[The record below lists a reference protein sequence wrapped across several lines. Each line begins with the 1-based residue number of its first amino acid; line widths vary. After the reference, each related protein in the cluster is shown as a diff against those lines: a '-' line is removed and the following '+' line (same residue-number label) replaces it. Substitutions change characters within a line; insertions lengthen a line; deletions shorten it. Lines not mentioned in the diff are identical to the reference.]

1 MTSTKTI
8 QKQFTTRENQ
18 IRCIELRKQGFT
30 HHDIGKAIGIS
41 PGYVSQLI
49 SKGMKAALVTPA
61 EELIEMEIARL
72 DALWYPAF
80 AAATVRQEDGT
91 PIFNKD
97 ATDTC
102 LKLMERRAKLLG
114 LDKPVKAEIKKTLI
128 ATNMVSIYIPN
139 NGRDPR
145 LQPVVVDNESQE
157 ILEEKNIVTIDNEQ
171 TFFEWQGE
179 FIDVIAEEQYE

>member
-1 MTSTKTI
+1 MASTRTI

-18 IRCIELRKQGFT
+18 IRCIELRKQGFS
-30 HHDIGKAIGIS
+30 HHDIGKAVGIS

-49 SKGMKAALVTPA
+49 SKGMKAALVAPA

-80 AAATVRQEDGT
+80 AAATVRHEDGT
-91 PIFNKD
+91 PIFDKD

-145 LQPVVVDNESQE
+145 LQPVVIDNESQE
-157 ILEEKNIVTIDNEQ
+157 VLEEKSIVTVENEQ
-171 TFFEWQGE
+171 SFFDYQGE
-179 FIDVIAEEQYE
+179 FIDLIAEEEDE